1 VSKRV
6 AVWLTNYNNEK
17 HIAKALESIASQD
30 HDNFRCFI
38 FDNHSTDGA
47 PAVIDWYTS
56 TYPRLFEKVPM
67 PPGLA
72 GIPAMKF
79 AWEFLDTVDADYSIT
94 IGGHDYWP
102 QTNHLSTLVGRFE
115 AEYANRPDPIALIYT
130 DVWQVNEED
139 QVCGRFNNILQQ
151 GGNMPLQFVPQWV
164 VSGIDC
170 PPFFGM
176 WDERVRRQ
184 VPVRYTCAGWD
195 HLVVTHA
202 SVKGLILWEPRTV
215 LRMRAPPPGDGPE
228 GYGRRHFSKAALTT
242 KHQDFINQIEWLT
255 QCVDEACAGQPDLV
269 RLMLTASMFS
279 NYVCLRGYN
288 LGVFPGGVD
297 AFNDDPKVREAMS
310 ACIQAGLA
318 VRRLTGR
325 Q

>member
-1 VSKRV
+1 MSRV
-6 AVWLTNYNNEK
+6 AVWVNNFGNVK
-17 HIAKALESIASQD
+17 HIANTLNSVMRQSHTD
-30 HDNFRCFI
+30 WHCYI

-47 PAVIDWYTS
+47 QDIVARYAREFPA
-56 TYPRLFEKVPM
+56 LFTAVSM

-79 AWEFLDTVDADYSIT
+79 AWDFLNNVDADYSIT
-94 IGGHDYWP
+94 LGGHDYWP
-102 QTNHLSTLVGRFE
+102 QNDHLEILVSRLDAERAAGSTV
-115 AEYANRPDPIALIYT
+115 ALGYT
-130 DVWQVNEED
+130 DTWQVNEED

-184 VPVRYTCAGWD
+184 IPVRYTCAGWD

-242 KHQDFINQIEWLT
+242 KHQDFINQLEWLT

-269 RLMLTASMFS
+269 QLMLTASMFS
-279 NYVCLRGYN
+279 SYICLRGYN

-297 AFNDDPKVREAMS
+297 AFNDDPKVREAMA
-310 ACIQAGLA
+310 ACVQTGLA

-325 Q
+325 